1 MRPTDLPIIA
11 QVSDA
16 GADDWVFDTLLFAG
30 PVVIG
35 LIVLFGRSAPTEVV
49 ALAYLVVFVCYIVY
63 SGM

>member
-1 MRPTDLPIIA
+1 MRTTDLPVIS

-16 GADDWVFDTLLFAG
+16 GADDWVLDTLLLTG

-35 LIVLFGRSAPTEVV
+35 LIVFLGRSTSTEVL

-63 SGM
+63 SGT